1 MIFTALEPKDWGE
14 VETSLTD
21 AFRRSQAAARDGEP
35 VIFVLSQE
43 DLLGQRGAP
52 GAILA
57 NALLSGMRTLA
68 AEGVQANAVAVG
80 PDADP
85 EDLQHWIA
93 QLEAG
98 RGVTGE
104 LDPRTRQARGQDP
117 GMRSAIVTGAARG
130 IGAAVADRLSADHD
144 VLRVDID
151 PSVDGLVADVT
162 NPDDRAR
169 IVEAAGEVS
178 VLVNNAGITRDA
190 RIVKMTE
197 EDFLAVIRINLGAA
211 YELTRACRFADGAS
225 VVSLASRAYLGNF
238 GQFNYSMSKGG
249 LVGMTRALALEL
261 APRVRV
267 NAIAP
272 SLTASEMTRGHACQG
287 LGQDDREHPAR
298 PPGRTG
304 GDRGDDRRAGL
315 AGDGVRDGPGRGRLR
330 RPQPRPV
337 NLKRTLSGTVP
348 L

>member
-1 MIFTALEPKDWGE
+1 
-14 VETSLTD
+14 
-21 AFRRSQAAARDGEP
+21 
-35 VIFVLSQE
+35 
-43 DLLGQRGAP
+43 
-52 GAILA
+52 
-57 NALLSGMRTLA
+57 MR
-68 AEGVQANAVAVG
+68 
-80 PDADP
+80 
-85 EDLQHWIA
+85 
-93 QLEAG
+93 
-98 RGVTGE
+98 
-104 LDPRTRQARGQDP
+104 
-117 GMRSAIVTGAARG
+117 AIVTGAARG
-130 IGAAVADRLSADHD
+130 IGAAVADRLAADHD

-162 NPDDRAR
+162 NPGDRAR

-211 YELTRACRFADGAS
+211 YELTRACTFADCAS

-272 SLTASEMTRGHACQG
+272 SLTASEMTRAMPAKVLDKMIASIPLGRQAEPEEIAETIAALASPATAYVTGQVVVACG
-287 LGQDDREHPAR
+287 
-298 PPGRTG
+298 GRS
-304 GDRGDDRRAGL
+304 L
-315 AGDGVRDGPGRGRLR
+315 A
-330 RPQPRPV
+330 
-337 NLKRTLSGTVP
+337 T
-348 L
+348 